1 VIQTRGEIA
10 MKSAADKMWYLVI
23 ALIILLSMST
33 IPLPTEGK
41 ELPAQETISLPTLID
56 LGKGTCT
63 PCKMMKPILNGL
75 KKEYAGIL
83 NVEIIDIRDQPEALK
98 KYNVRGIPF
107 QIVFDASGKEL
118 KRHYGYMDKKEILAM
133 LKSVGI
139 DLKKA
144 PAQNKK

>member
-1 VIQTRGEIA
+1 MQTRGETV

-23 ALIILLSMST
+23 ALIILLSMAA

-41 ELPAQETISLPTLID
+41 ELPAQETTSLPTIID

-118 KRHYGYMDKKEILAM
+118 KRHYGYMDKEEILAM

-144 PAQNKK
+144 PTQNKK